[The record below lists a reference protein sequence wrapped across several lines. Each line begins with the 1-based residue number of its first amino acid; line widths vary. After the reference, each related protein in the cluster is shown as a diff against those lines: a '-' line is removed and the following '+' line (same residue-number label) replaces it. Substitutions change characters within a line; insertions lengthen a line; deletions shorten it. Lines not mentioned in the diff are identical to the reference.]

1 MNGLFLTDAEVDAM
15 CEGLAMNA
23 AKARHLRSMGL
34 VVNVKPNGRPLIVRS
49 HAEAVMS
56 GRAEADAAAQ
66 PQEAE
71 PAPAANTA
79 GIVAL
84 FGRRRAA

>member
-34 VVNVKPNGRPLIVRS
+34 VVNVKPNGRPLVVRS

-56 GRAEADAAAQ
+56 GRAEMLAG
-66 PQEAE
+66 
-71 PAPAANTA
+71 PAPDVRPLTGNKAAL
-79 GIVAL
+79 VAL
-84 FGRRRAA
+84 FGKRKAA